1 MDSFSYEAQMHGF
14 SPGRVACAGASA
26 VAPRI
31 ARLLRFRL
39 RRESGR
45 MGYGYD
51 AGASSWRCGD
61 RGPPIEPDFD
71 TAWMHGREF
80 PRHNKEHTAEA
91 GTGRVSRDSGELK
104 DRRGLWNL

>member
-1 MDSFSYEAQMHGF
+1 MRQAHAAHVRRMVGERVGDVGYED
-14 SPGRVACAGASA
+14 
-26 VAPRI
+26 I
-31 ARLLRFRL
+31 TLK
-39 RRESGR
+39 
-45 MGYGYD
+45 
-51 AGASSWRCGD
+51 
-61 RGPPIEPDFD
+61 PDFD